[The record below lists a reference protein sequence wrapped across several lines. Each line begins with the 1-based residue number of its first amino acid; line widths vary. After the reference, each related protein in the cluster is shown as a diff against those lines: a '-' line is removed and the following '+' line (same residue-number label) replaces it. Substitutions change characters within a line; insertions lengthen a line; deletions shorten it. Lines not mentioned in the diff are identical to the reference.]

1 MLREIFTVLDESEK
15 YYKISLDDENHPIF
29 KAHFPENPIL
39 PGFVLLDIAFG
50 LFGQK
55 DKEIK
60 RAKFLHQI
68 PPKSI
73 LELKLED
80 TQNSAKIV
88 VLLQQKRVTEIVYA
102 K

>member
-68 PPKSI
+68 PPKSS
-73 LELKLED
+73 LGGMDYFASLCSTGPHCLTPMK
-80 TQNSAKIV
+80 
-88 VLLQQKRVTEIVYA
+88 
-102 K
+102 